1 MSEFNG
7 FPKDFFN
14 FFNELKNNNNRE
26 WFADNKAR
34 YYDSVVNPMGEFIV
48 ADALELPFCCSR
60 LALNM
65 HKILYIFT
73 VPDTRCRH
81 EPETVNQTSKGSS

>member
-48 ADALELPFCCSR
+48 ADALELPF
-60 LALNM
+60 
-65 HKILYIFT
+65 
-73 VPDTRCRH
+73 
-81 EPETVNQTSKGSS
+81 